1 MYERRHAGAGKGRAV
16 QSEDNKAVVRRFLL
30 EALGKLNAEV
40 VEDVC
45 APNHVLSGPEF
56 GTEGIAGTEIIKDA
70 IEEFREEV
78 GAVECTIQRQIE
90 EGEWVAT
97 SYTLSEEND
106 VHMGILF
113 SRVVAGK
120 IEQSHIVARTVSTAE
135 AASSA
140 RRAFN

>member
-1 MYERRHAGAGKGRAV
+1 ME
-16 QSEDNKAVVRRFLL
+16 
-30 EALGKLNAEV
+30 EV
-40 VEDVC
+40 L

-56 GTEGIAGTEIIKDA
+56 GTEGISGTEIIKDA

-78 GAVECTIQRQIE
+78 GVVECTIRRQIE

-97 SYTLSEEND
+97 SYTLSEERD

-113 SRVVAGK
+113 SRVVAGN
-120 IEQSHIVARTVSTAE
+120 IEQSHVVASTVPAAE